1 MSSLLQALTVLLPA
15 WYLLAAVLHGMALG
29 GPRAPRVE
37 HLRRIV
43 TAGLLFAHA
52 LWFAAHAELVQS
64 FPIVDL
70 ASSTTAVVYSV
81 LVLQTLLARWMKQPG
96 SGGIVLALLF
106 VAQSF
111 ASAITDL
118 RALPHA
124 GTVGLFGI
132 VHVLTSVL
140 ALAALVL
147 SGVHGVLYLTLL
159 RQIRL
164 RQFGA
169 LFAGLPDLDV
179 LARMTRGAALAGF
192 LGLTI
197 GLNVGIW
204 LAHRDHASGFA
215 YREAEVALTIVL
227 WLHFGA
233 IAFSGWIRGFNARRA
248 SYAAAAGLFV
258 MILSL
263 ALVLIP
269 GTTFHAR
276 L

>member
-1 MSSLLQALTVLLPA
+1 LSSLLQVLTVLLPS
-15 WYLLAAVLHGMALG
+15 WYLVAAVLHGMAFG

-37 HLRRIV
+37 GWRRAV
-43 TAGLLFAHA
+43 TAMLIGAHA
-52 LWFAAHAELVQS
+52 LWFAVHGELIQS
-64 FPIVDL
+64 FPIADL
-70 ASSTTAVVYSV
+70 ASSASAVVYSV
-81 LVLQTLLARWMKQPG
+81 FILQTLLARWLKHPG

-106 VAQSF
+106 LGQLF
-111 ASAITDL
+111 ASSITDL

-124 GTVGLFGI
+124 GSVGLFGI

-140 ALAALVL
+140 ALASLVL

-159 RQIRL
+159 RQMRL
-164 RQFGA
+164 RQFGT

-192 LGLTI
+192 VGLTI

-258 MILSL
+258 LILSL

-269 GTTFHAR
+269 GSTFHGR

>member
-1 MSSLLQALTVLLPA
+1 MSSLLQVLTVLLPP
-15 WYLLAAVLHGMALG
+15 WYLIAAVLHGMALG
-29 GPRAPRVE
+29 GARAPRVE
-37 HLRRIV
+37 HLRRLV
-43 TAGLLFAHA
+43 TVGLIFAHA
-52 LWFAAHAELVQS
+52 LWFAANSELVQT

-70 ASSTTAVVYSV
+70 ASSASAVVYSV
-81 LVLQTLLARWMKQPG
+81 LVLQTLLARWMKHPG

-106 VAQSF
+106 VAQLF
-111 ASAITDL
+111 ASSITDL

-140 ALAALVL
+140 SLAALVL

-159 RQIRL
+159 RQMRL

-197 GLNVGIW
+197 GINVGIW
-204 LAHRDHASGFA
+204 LAHRDHSSGFA
-215 YREAEVALTIVL
+215 YREAEVALTILL

-263 ALVLIP
+263 ALVLLP
-269 GTTFHAR
+269 GTTFHSR